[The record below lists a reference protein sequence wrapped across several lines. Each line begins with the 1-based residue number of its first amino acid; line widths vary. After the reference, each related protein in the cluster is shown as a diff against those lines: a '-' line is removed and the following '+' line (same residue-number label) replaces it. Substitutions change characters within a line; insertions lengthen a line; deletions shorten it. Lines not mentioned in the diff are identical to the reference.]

1 VGWRARAD
9 ERKILHSQYMM
20 IKCAVWIITQ
30 RHGCKTPS
38 HATSVRRVEGNQ
50 NMRVDIYK
58 FLEFYFVHLGS
69 KDTAFLRTTCTV
81 CVSFQPNCCLL
92 KKSSNLLKKKLFT
105 FFMKVVLKMKNS
117 VALNPGLAFNSFV

>member
-1 VGWRARAD
+1 
-9 ERKILHSQYMM
+9 
-20 IKCAVWIITQ
+20 
-30 RHGCKTPS
+30 
-38 HATSVRRVEGNQ
+38 
-50 NMRVDIYK
+50 MRVDIYK

-81 CVSFQPNCCLL
+81 CVSFPPNCCLL

-105 FFMKVVLKMKNS
+105 FFMKVVLKMKYSHKNL